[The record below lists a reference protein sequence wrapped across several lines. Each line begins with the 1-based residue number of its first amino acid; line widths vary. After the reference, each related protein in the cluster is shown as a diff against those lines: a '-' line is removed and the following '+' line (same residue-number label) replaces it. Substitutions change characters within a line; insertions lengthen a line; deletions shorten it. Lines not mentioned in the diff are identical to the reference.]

1 MQSSTIGGGLG
12 YGKDSQKTKPQGNL
26 RKIKTQVSK
35 NSLKIPRRE
44 RERAQKAKITFGY
57 TKKKTKSLS
66 SRKEE
71 ENSKNTDSLDH
82 N

>member
-44 RERAQKAKITFGY
+44 RAQKAKITFGY

-82 N
+82 D